1 MVGEAIKILLRM
13 RERTQ
18 LAYVWF
24 AGAFLDGLFKRLFST
39 IRINEAALAKVC
51 SPYYHHFLILT
62 FSCIAQRTNQGQEC
76 CLCSC
81 IKDAAGSAADL
92 VCLFTLPFTYASYH
106 L

>member
-39 IRINEAALAKVC
+39 IRINEAALAKV
-51 SPYYHHFLILT
+51 
-62 FSCIAQRTNQGQEC
+62 
-76 CLCSC
+76 
-81 IKDAAGSAADL
+81 
-92 VCLFTLPFTYASYH
+92 
-106 L
+106 